1 VTAPALEGTVR
12 TRVVGGCVVACLV
25 AIPGSFTQLFLR
37 MEPTTLAHS
46 TEQQESCRVEV
57 QRPQWRD
64 AAQKWCE
71 GGLFTLVNVSQDPK
85 NIVVRLHM
93 SNKGQ
98 RVWSDKRSAVLDM
111 FRGFTDEIVE
121 KTDMN
126 AAFFL
131 HDTNARMVGR
141 CVRTRGAREATCR

>member
-1 VTAPALEGTVR
+1 VTALAPEGNMR
-12 TRVVGGCVVACLV
+12 TRVVGGFVVACL
-25 AIPGSFTQLFLR
+25 AGIPESQLFGR
-37 MEPTTLAHS
+37 AEPTALAQV
-46 TEQQESCRVEV
+46 TERQEPCRVEV

-71 GGLFTLVNVSQDPK
+71 GGLFTLVNVRQDPK
-85 NIVVRLHM
+85 NIVVLLQM

-98 RVWSDKRSAVLDM
+98 RVWSNKRLAVLDT
-111 FRGFTDEIVE
+111 FRAFTDEIVE

-131 HDTNARMVGR
+131 HDTDAHMVGG

>member
-1 VTAPALEGTVR
+1 VTALALEGTVR
-12 TRVVGGCVVACLV
+12 TRVVWGFVLACLV
-25 AIPGSFTQLFLR
+25 TISGSFTQLFGR
-37 MEPTTLAHS
+37 MEPTALPRS
-46 TEQQESCRVEV
+46 TERQEPCRVEV